1 MNRRVR
7 IAFPAVHGAR
17 EPALTPLRQEQIVSR
32 LHTNDQLH
40 VSELASVFGVCTE
53 TIRRDL
59 KQLEAAGKLKRVRGG
74 ALRSPNAIHQPHEE
88 RSRLLRDEKNIIA
101 RLAKSLV
108 TEGQSV
114 FLGAG
119 TTMLALAR
127 SLVDG
132 PPARFVTNMI
142 EIGITLS
149 QNRLHDV
156 RLTAGRID
164 ATNHLL
170 EGEDTIESVE
180 RELFDIAITGTSAID
195 REFGLLDHSTFS
207 STLRRRLR
215 HHARML
221 VTLADHSKFDARAPH
236 RTLPLAASEIFVTDR
251 PPSAECRQAIESAGS
266 RLMHP

>member
-1 MNRRVR
+1 MNRRGKASFAADR
-7 IAFPAVHGAR
+7 YAR
-17 EPALTPLRQEQIVSR
+17 VPVLTPLRQEQIVSR
-32 LHTNDQLH
+32 LYVDDQLH
-40 VSELASVFGVCTE
+40 VSELASAFGVCDE

-74 ALRSPNAIHQPHEE
+74 ALRSPNPIHQPHEE
-88 RSRLLRDEKNIIA
+88 RARLHRDEKSIIA
-101 RLAKSLV
+101 QLARSLV
-108 TEGQSV
+108 VEGQSI

-119 TTMLALAR
+119 TTTLALAR
-127 SLVDG
+127 SLVEG

-149 QNRLHDV
+149 QNRQHDV

-180 RELFDIAITGTSAID
+180 RELFDVAITGTSAVD
-195 REFGLLDHSTFS
+195 WEFGLLDHSTFS
-207 STLRRRLR
+207 STLRRKVRR
-215 HHARML
+215 HAQMF

-236 RTLPLAASEIFVTDR
+236 RTLPLAASEVFVTDR
-251 PPSAECRQAIESAGS
+251 PPSAECRRAIESAGS